1 MHEVPYD
8 LTDADW
14 VEQVSLEML
23 QADRSLSGSEVHAI
37 AQELAGRPRW
47 RALSPR
53 AASRKAIEE
62 PEAVEGV

>member
-1 MHEVPYD
+1 MHEMPYN

-23 QADRSLSGSEVHAI
+23 REDRSLDGADVHAV
-37 AQELAGRPRW
+37 ALELSHRPRW

-53 AASRKAIEE
+53 AAAHKAVEE